1 MCEEIA
7 PELKKLFNFSPVVL
21 EYVDKQ
27 GYSFEQISEMSP
39 PEFND
44 FSDVLAQVCSEVW
57 KPAWKDRLNKSWQ
70 KISGQTNLVLKQDL
84 VVHGFVQQPQW
95 VADRELV
102 FAGEQFPVIEQIIQ
116 SRFAGMNIERTM
128 HQLGDGGQL
137 LLLALMAAGTH
148 SCRMPISRLISD
160 YHTCVGNSKNATNI
174 MVNKSLKALTF
185 HRMALNDF
193 DRQSYRQGLEVFHEV
208 SKMALDMQQVSQTL
222 ETEVTLLETNAAAAW
237 MNAEG
242 DLQGEEE
249 KKQELEQLKAQKE
262 GERAA
267 HDVDRQK
274 FEAEQKAEEAKAREE
289 KERRQREEEK
299 LREMEE
305 ETWKQLQ
312 TKQQER
318 LKLADEK
325 EKKIQQELS
334 NALSKVQDA
343 RTRLSRAQKRL
354 KDSKNTSILADMG
367 RGIGKAFSGTKY
379 AVEDEQDNAEMEVQ
393 NMQQELDNA
402 RRLYAQLERQTGQKE
417 ADIQKEMEKMHDSEI
432 KYLEG
437 RDQKQ
442 NAQQVQAND
451 AIRRITEATD
461 KARQHH
467 MSMIQT
473 NADIQNALQE
483 VGSANHKMT
492 SVQQSAQALKIC
504 ISTLAKVKATCQNS
518 KLFWSQ
524 MTEGTKALAA
534 MQLEVDMTAAR
545 DLERVRAV
553 IFDSAQGWAAIGL
566 ANHRALGGMIEVLE
580 RTDAV
585 LHDLPTGDDTL
596 EDVQQMAAELK
607 EKIKEETAQLH
618 LESTVVIEELLPQ
631 QVTDEPE
638 A

>member
-39 PEFND
+39 PEFNY
-44 FSDVLAQVCSEVW
+44 FSDELAQVCSEVW

-222 ETEVTLLETNAAAAW
+222 ETEVTLLETNAVAAW

-432 KYLEG
+432 KYLGG